1 MGRAAQ
7 GSGVGAAQGS
17 LSGGG
22 SFIPG
27 RGQGAG
33 PAPPWR
39 RGELRQQG
47 RERGE
52 QPRLATPEPPAQAA
66 EQAEEPGAEGPHGQR
81 ATGDRCRS
89 PHELDRVELLRRDR
103 RDATLPLGI
112 DRLPER
118 RDQGARGGRPG
129 AVEAGVSCRPSGARC
144 YDVETMQRGWFGWLL
159 VTGLSMGLAGC
170 GGDDEGGGGDG
181 STGGDAVGGGGGTGG
196 GASGGDGGGGAAG
209 SFTSQGGASGGGSGG
224 GAGEAGSGGSGGD
237 TSICAPPAP
246 FDVDAIYST
255 VLHVDPDGDDAGDGT
270 ETAPLATLEEALSRA
285 SAGTRVLMHAGT
297 YVGSTWAE
305 GLEGTA
311 SEPIAVVGEGEV
323 VLDADGAAEVLHIA
337 EARYLVLEHLTLEN
351 ASVNGL
357 NIDDG
362 GSYDTPAE
370 HVVLRDLTVRAVGT
384 GGNND
389 CIKLSGVDRFFLLG
403 SDISGCDAGDA
414 VDMVGCHDG
423 VIAANRIHDTP
434 GSGGIQAKGGSS
446 GTLVHGNRFEDV
458 GGRSINAG
466 GSTGLEFFR
475 PLDAPFEAAALRVV
489 ANVFVRSGDTPIAF
503 VGCDGCVFANNT
515 IVDPQARVARI
526 LQETVDARF
535 VPSRAGLF
543 VNNVVVFQTSVVNN
557 PDRFVNVGPDT
568 APETFVFGHN
578 LWYATDDA
586 GFAGPTLP
594 DPIAPETGS
603 VVADPGFLDPGA
615 GDYRIPATSPAVGAG
630 RQAENAPG
638 DFTGRCWGEPPA
650 IGAYEP

>member
-1 MGRAAQ
+1 MTR
-7 GSGVGAAQGS
+7 GA
-17 LSGGG
+17 
-22 SFIPG
+22 
-27 RGQGAG
+27 
-33 PAPPWR
+33 
-39 RGELRQQG
+39 
-47 RERGE
+47 
-52 QPRLATPEPPAQAA
+52 
-66 EQAEEPGAEGPHGQR
+66 
-81 ATGDRCRS
+81 
-89 PHELDRVELLRRDR
+89 
-103 RDATLPLGI
+103 
-112 DRLPER
+112 
-118 RDQGARGGRPG
+118 
-129 AVEAGVSCRPSGARC
+129 
-144 YDVETMQRGWFGWLL
+144 FGWVL

-170 GGDDEGGGGDG
+170 GGDDEGGGGGAAPGGG
-181 STGGDAVGGGGGTGG
+181 SATGGSATGGGVTGGNATGGGATGGGGGGG
-196 GASGGDGGGGAAG
+196 EDPGAAGSAVGGDGGEEPGAGGGTTGGDGAGGQGGDGDSGGTEPGGAGGTALGGAGGAAG
-209 SFTSQGGASGGGSGG
+209 SVASQGGASGGGSGG
-224 GAGEAGSGGSGGD
+224 GAGEAGSGGSGGGA
-237 TSICAPPAP
+237 SSCAPPPP
-246 FDVDAIYST
+246 FDVDAVYST

-270 ETAPLATLEEALSRA
+270 EAAPLATLEEALSRA

-323 VLDADGAAEVLHIA
+323 VLDADGAAEVLHVA

-389 CIKLSGVDRFFLLG
+389 CVKLSGVDRFFLLG

-423 VIAANRIHDTP
+423 VIAGNRIHDTP

-475 PLDAPFEAAALRVV
+475 PLDAPYEAAALRVV

-503 VGCDGCVFANNT
+503 VGCDACVFANNT
-515 IVDPQARVARI
+515 IVDPQTRVARI

-535 VPSRAGLF
+535 VPSRDGLF

-557 PDRFVNVGPDT
+557 PDRFVNVGSDT
-568 APETFVFGHN
+568 APESFVFGNN

-594 DPIAPETGS
+594 DPIPPETGS
-603 VVADPGFLDPGA
+603 VVADPELLDPGA
-615 GDYRIPATSPAVGAG
+615 GDYRSPAASPAVGAG

-638 DFTGRCWGEPPA
+638 DFSGRCWGEPPA

>member
-1 MGRAAQ
+1 MKRGR
-7 GSGVGAAQGS
+7 
-17 LSGGG
+17 
-22 SFIPG
+22 
-27 RGQGAG
+27 
-33 PAPPWR
+33 
-39 RGELRQQG
+39 
-47 RERGE
+47 
-52 QPRLATPEPPAQAA
+52 
-66 EQAEEPGAEGPHGQR
+66 
-81 ATGDRCRS
+81 
-89 PHELDRVELLRRDR
+89 
-103 RDATLPLGI
+103 
-112 DRLPER
+112 
-118 RDQGARGGRPG
+118 
-129 AVEAGVSCRPSGARC
+129 
-144 YDVETMQRGWFGWLL
+144 FGWVL
-159 VTGLSMGLAGC
+159 VTGLSMGVASC
-170 GGDDEGGGGDG
+170 GGDDEGGGDTAPTGGG
-181 STGGDAVGGGGGTGG
+181 SATGGSATGGSATGGDGGEEPGAGGGPLGGGGGEDTGSGGVATGG
-196 GASGGDGGGGAAG
+196 GGGEDTGSGGVATGGEGGEDAGTGGAATGGDGGAAPRGGAAG
-209 SFTSQGGASGGGSGG
+209 SGVSPGGAGTGAATSGGSGG
-224 GAGEAGSGGSGGD
+224 GAGDVGGAGAGGG
-237 TSICAPPAP
+237 PPSCVPPEP
-246 FDVDAIYST
+246 FDADAVYST
-255 VLHVDPDGDDAGDGT
+255 VLHVDPAGDDAGDGT

-311 SEPIAVVGEGEV
+311 SQPIAVVGEGEV
-323 VLDADGAAEVLHIA
+323 VLDADGAAEVLHVA
-337 EARYLVLEHLTLEN
+337 EARYLVLEHFTLEN

-389 CIKLSGVDRFFLLG
+389 CIKLSGVDRFFLID

-423 VIAANRIHDTP
+423 VIAGNRIHDTP

-466 GSTGLEFFR
+466 GSTDLEFFR
-475 PLDAPFEAAALRVV
+475 PLDAPYEAAALRVV

-515 IVDPQARVARI
+515 VIDPQTRVARI

-535 VPSRAGLF
+535 VPSRDGLF

-568 APETFVFGHN
+568 APETFVFGNN

-586 GFAGPTLP
+586 GFSGPTLP
-594 DPIAPETGS
+594 DPIPPETGS
-603 VVADPGFLDPGA
+603 VVADPALVDPAA
-615 GDYRIPATSPAVGAG
+615 GDYRIPAASPAAGAG
-630 RQAENAPG
+630 RPAENAPG
-638 DFTGRCWGEPPA
+638 DFTGRCWREPPA
-650 IGAYEP
+650 IGAYESPG

>member
-1 MGRAAQ
+1 MK
-7 GSGVGAAQGS
+7 
-17 LSGGG
+17 
-22 SFIPG
+22 
-27 RGQGAG
+27 
-33 PAPPWR
+33 
-39 RGELRQQG
+39 
-47 RERGE
+47 
-52 QPRLATPEPPAQAA
+52 
-66 EQAEEPGAEGPHGQR
+66 
-81 ATGDRCRS
+81 
-89 PHELDRVELLRRDR
+89 
-103 RDATLPLGI
+103 
-112 DRLPER
+112 
-118 RDQGARGGRPG
+118 
-129 AVEAGVSCRPSGARC
+129 
-144 YDVETMQRGWFGWLL
+144 RGWFGWVL

-181 STGGDAVGGGGGTGG
+181 STGGGDASTGGGGSATGG
-196 GASGGDGGGGAAG
+196 SATGGDGGGGEGPGAAG
-209 SFTSQGGASGGGSGG
+209 SAVGGDGGEDPGAVGGTTGGDGAGGQGGGGDSGGTDPGGTGGAAGSITSQGGAGTGGASGGGSGG
-224 GAGEAGSGGSGGD
+224 GAGEAGSGGSGGG
-237 TSICAPPAP
+237 TSSCAPPAP
-246 FDVDAIYST
+246 FDVDAVYST
-255 VLHVDPDGDDAGDGT
+255 TLHVATDGDDAADGT
-270 ETAPLATLEEALSRA
+270 EAAPLATLEEALSRA

-297 YVGSTWAE
+297 YLGSTWAE

-323 VLDADGAAEVLHIA
+323 VLDADGAAEVLHVA

-423 VIAANRIHDTP
+423 VIAGNRIHDTP

-475 PLDAPFEAAALRVV
+475 PLDAPYEAAALRVV

-526 LQETVDARF
+526 LQETVEARF
-535 VPSRAGLF
+535 VPSRDGLF
-543 VNNVVVFQTSVVNN
+543 VNNVVVFQTSVVSG

-568 APETFVFGHN
+568 APESFFFGHN
-578 LWYATDDA
+578 LWYATDAA
-586 GFAGPTLP
+586 GFSGPTLP
-594 DPIAPETGS
+594 DPIPPETGS
-603 VVADPGFLDPGA
+603 VVADPECMDPGA

-630 RQAENAPG
+630 QQTENAPG
-638 DFTGRCWGEPPA
+638 DFTGRCWEEPPA